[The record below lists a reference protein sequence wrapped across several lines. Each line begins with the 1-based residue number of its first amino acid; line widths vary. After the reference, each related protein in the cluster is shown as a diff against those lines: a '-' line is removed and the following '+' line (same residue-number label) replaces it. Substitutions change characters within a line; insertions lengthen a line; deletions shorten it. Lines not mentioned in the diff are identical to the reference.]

1 MLVSP
6 LHPLLAYMSDSLTL
20 GERRIRFWL
29 FWVIATAVILV
40 GGGRIVS
47 SDETSTFLTIESIVR
62 HGILAIPLN
71 SPNAAVFDGKAY
83 SWYEPGIILAG
94 IPFYLVGNAAVNILP
109 LSASQAELFL
119 RAIVSC
125 TSAFVAGWLAV
136 MFYALCRRFHLNVK
150 QALMASLILV
160 FSTFLFPYF
169 KSFMREPLLTI
180 CLLGGASGVLAADGT
195 AERRWPLVAAGLF
208 LGFGILTKTAF
219 VINVIPILIYLAGK
233 LYSNHERSTKQK
245 VGALLAFGM
254 PILVVGFG
262 GIALYN
268 FLRFGDP
275 LNLGYSGGTTFTTP
289 LLTGLFGLLLSP
301 GKGLAWFAPV
311 LLLLPWT
318 FTPFWKEHR
327 KEAGCVAGIVV
338 LNLLLYGLYTAWGGD
353 GSWGPRYLSPLLPI
367 LLLPVVLYLARAG
380 PALRRFAL
388 VLVVA
393 GVGVQIGGTAVYAGS
408 YLREIQEYPYQR
420 NFDDPEFLYKAHFI
434 PDFSPII
441 GHWKILL
448 RNGGEHF
455 RGEYPS
461 LAVEVKADGGRLP
474 IQKADQAKL
483 SQTLD
488 FWFTYALYAGISGS
502 AVLGLL
508 LVVLSLW
515 GISVA
520 LLRRGVSELQKSVP
534 TV

>member
-1 MLVSP
+1 MP
-6 LHPLLAYMSDSLTL
+6 QPQTP
-20 GERRIRFWL
+20 GERWIRFWL
-29 FWVIATAVILV
+29 FWMIATAVILV

-62 HGILAIPLN
+62 HGSLDIPLN
-71 SPNAAVFDGKAY
+71 SPNAAVFEGKTY
-83 SWYEPGIILAG
+83 TWYEPGIILAG
-94 IPFYLVGNAAVNILP
+94 LPLYLLGYAAVNILP
-109 LSASQAELFL
+109 LSTSQGELFL

-136 MFYALCRRFHLNVK
+136 LFYSLCRRFQLNVK

-169 KSFMREPLLTI
+169 KSFMREPLLTL
-180 CLLGGASGVLAADGT
+180 CLLGGVSGVLTT
-195 AERRWPLVAAGLF
+195 AVTPRHRWPLVSAGLF
-208 LGFGILTKTAF
+208 LGYGVLTKTAF
-219 VINVIPILIYLAGK
+219 LINVVPILIYLAGK
-233 LYSNHERSTKQK
+233 LYNDHERPTKQK
-245 VGALLAFGM
+245 VSDLLAFGV

-268 FLRFGDP
+268 VLRFGDP

-311 LLLLPWT
+311 LLMLPWALM
-318 FTPFWKEHR
+318 PFWKEYR
-327 KEAGCVAGIVV
+327 NEAGCIVGIVV

-353 GSWGPRYLSPLLPI
+353 GSWGPRYLAPLLPI

-380 PALRRFAL
+380 RTVRRIAAGL
-388 VLVVA
+388 MIA
-393 GVGVQIGGTAVYAGS
+393 GVVVQFGGTAVYAGS

-420 NFDDPEFLYKAHFI
+420 NFDDPEFLYKSHFI

-455 RGEYPS
+455 RGEYPT
-461 LAVEVKADGGRLP
+461 LAIEVRADGGRLP
-474 IQKADQAKL
+474 IRQADQQKL
-483 SQTLD
+483 LHTLD
-488 FWFTYALYAGISGS
+488 FWFTYALYAGIPGT
-502 AVLGLL
+502 AILGLIL
-508 LVVLSLW
+508 IVLSLC
-515 GISVA
+515 GVSMIF
-520 LLRRGVSELQKSVP
+520 LRRGVSELQASVP
-534 TV
+534 AV